1 MYIIDPDTPTVITD
15 VPQGEDYKEKY
26 KESVKCVSV
35 SFIYI
40 LFNECWRLRYP
51 REQWT
56 KNNGWDM
63 QCFNL
68 GRRLKA
74 WI

>member
-1 MYIIDPDTPTVITD
+1 MVVYIIDPDTPTVITD

-40 LFNECWRLRYP
+40 LFNEC
-51 REQWT
+51 
-56 KNNGWDM
+56 
-63 QCFNL
+63 
-68 GRRLKA
+68 
-74 WI
+74 